1 MSVTVWTEGFG
12 RIICAGFAVMATD
25 EQKPIEQF
33 RGYLQAVA
41 RLQLSARPWLA
52 GKLDSSDLVQKA
64 FVRAYE
70 HRDQYR
76 GSSDAELAG
85 WLRQILN
92 RVLANELRHWGQARR
107 SVSAE
112 QSLEQELDASGYRL
126 DQMLQADQTSVSQ
139 RVQRSERAERMAE
152 AIEGLPEE
160 QRVVLLARHCRG
172 LGLQEIAAETGRT
185 TASVAGL
192 LRRGLATLR
201 EQLGEELQ

>member
-1 MSVTVWTEGFG
+1 
-12 RIICAGFAVMATD
+12 
-25 EQKPIEQF
+25 
-33 RGYLQAVA
+33 
-41 RLQLSARPWLA
+41 
-52 GKLDSSDLVQKA
+52 
-64 FVRAYE
+64 
-70 HRDQYR
+70 
-76 GSSDAELAG
+76 
-85 WLRQILN
+85 
-92 RVLANELRHWGQARR
+92 
-107 SVSAE
+107 VSAE
-112 QSLEQELDASGYRL
+112 QLLEQELDASGYRL

-201 EQLGEELQ
+201 EQLGEELS